1 MRRALVGIVPDELL
15 NRRRKAFVARSPIAA
30 ISAEWASL
38 SEISQHMITSSLGII
53 DSSRLCE
60 ALQKARHG
68 EECRIVTLMRT
79 FGIEF
84 WLRGLINQEAFID
97 WSRVIIT
104 HDSALLGQ
112 PKPLRAVSREE
123 FS

>member
-1 MRRALVGIVPDELL
+1 
-15 NRRRKAFVARSPIAA
+15 
-30 ISAEWASL
+30 
-38 SEISQHMITSSLGII
+38 
-53 DSSRLCE
+53 
-60 ALQKARHG
+60 
-68 EECRIVTLMRT
+68 MRT